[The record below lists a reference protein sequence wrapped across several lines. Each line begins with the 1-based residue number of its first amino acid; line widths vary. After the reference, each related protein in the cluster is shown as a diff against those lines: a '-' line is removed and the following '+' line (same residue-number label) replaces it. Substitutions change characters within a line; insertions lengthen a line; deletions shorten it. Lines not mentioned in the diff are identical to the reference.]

1 MKTLIELSV
10 NGERHEVAVEPY
22 ETVLRVLRDRLG
34 LIGTKQGCDTG
45 GCGCC
50 TVLVD
55 GRARYS
61 CMTYALSV
69 KEQAIT
75 TIEGLRREGK
85 LDPIQEAFVATGA
98 VQCGYCTA
106 GVIMAARDLLDE
118 VKSPT
123 DGEIRRA
130 IAGNLCRC
138 TGYHKIVEAIRVAS
152 AGS

>member
-1 MKTLIELSV
+1 MNTLIEMTV

-22 ETVLRVLRDRLG
+22 ETVLGVLRDRLG
-34 LIGTKQGCDTG
+34 LTGTKRGCDTG

-50 TVLVD
+50 TVLVE

-69 KEQAIT
+69 KQHAIT
-75 TIEGLRREGK
+75 TIEGLLRGGR
-85 LDPIQEAFVATGA
+85 LDPIQQAFIAAGA
-98 VQCGYCTA
+98 VQCGYCTP
-106 GVIMAARDLLDE
+106 GIIMAARELLDE
-118 VKSPT
+118 VPGPT

-138 TGYHKIVEAIRVAS
+138 TGYHKIVEAIRLAS
-152 AGS
+152 AGG